1 MKLTL
6 PYVYL
11 TRHKISHSLFLGA
24 MCTTGS
30 YTFRKSHTQS
40 LVSVLT
46 LCKNFKTELHLMLNH
61 SQTCIICQLWGK
73 LNDLLQ
79 HSLTSKYSFE
89 QPLRVNKEKERIMKK
104 SILFEYRK
112 QKYNNESVF
121 YLKIKKKIWPKE
133 DVGSN
138 KSSVHNFSSHSFD
151 VISHKLVLQWFW
163 LLRETVTS

>member
-11 TRHKISHSLFLGA
+11 TRHKISHSQFLGA

-40 LVSVLT
+40 LVSVVT
-46 LCKNFKTELHLMLNH
+46 LCKNFKTELYFMLNH

-89 QPLRVNKEKERIMKK
+89 QPLRVNKERERVIKK

-112 QKYNNESVF
+112 QKETMKVF
-121 YLKIKKKIWPKE
+121 FILKLKRKSDQKKTW
-133 DVGSN
+133 V
-138 KSSVHNFSSHSFD
+138 
-151 VISHKLVLQWFW
+151 
-163 LLRETVTS
+163 VTSHHCRISPVIPLMSFCISYFYNGFGCYVKQ